1 MSRKLLLV
9 MLLLAPGFVV
19 AKSAEVPFRAGAS
32 FQVQQQKVRADLLG
46 GELYSEISTDD
57 RQRVVTALDRM
68 SGLIG
73 EGSAESL
80 SPENKAQVFTDQ
92 ELVNTL
98 LTKAREDSRLICRR
112 EKSIGSQ
119 MTSTQCFTVAQRDR
133 MKRDSQG
140 RLQSAQNSGF
150 KVAD

>member
-1 MSRKLLLV
+1 MSRKLLLAV
-9 MLLLAPGFVV
+9 LLMVPGVVV
-19 AKSAEVPFRAGAS
+19 AKSAEVPFRAGGS
-32 FQVQQQKVRADLLG
+32 FQAQQQKVRADLQG
-46 GELYSEISTDD
+46 GEVYSEISAGD

-80 SPENKAQVFTDQ
+80 SPESKAQVSSDQ
-92 ELVNTL
+92 ELVNTV
-98 LTKAREDSRLICRR
+98 LTKARQDSRLICRR

-119 MTSTQCFTVAQRDR
+119 MTSSQCFTVAQRDR
-133 MKRDSQG
+133 MKRDSQD
-140 RLQSAQNSGF
+140 RLQSTQKGAF

>member
-1 MSRKLLLV
+1 MSRKLLLAV
-9 MLLLAPGFVV
+9 LLMVPGVV
-19 AKSAEVPFRAGAS
+19 AAKPAEVPFQAGGS
-32 FQVQQQKVRADLLG
+32 FQAQQQKVRADLQG
-46 GELYSEISTDD
+46 GEVYSEISAGD

-80 SPENKAQVFTDQ
+80 SAESKAQVSSDQ

-98 LTKAREDSRLICRR
+98 LTKARQDSRLICRR

-119 MTSTQCFTVAQRDR
+119 MTSSQCFTVAQRER

-140 RLQSAQNSGF
+140 RMQSAQSSGF

>member
-1 MSRKLLLV
+1 MSRKLLLAV
-9 MLLLAPGFVV
+9 LLMGPGIALAKP
-19 AKSAEVPFRAGAS
+19 AEVPFRAGES
-32 FQVQQQKVRADLLG
+32 FQVQQQKVRADLQG
-46 GELYSEISTDD
+46 GEVYSEISADD

-80 SPENKAQVFTDQ
+80 SPESKAQVFNDQ

-98 LTKAREDSRLICRR
+98 LTKARQDSRLICRR
-112 EKSIGSQ
+112 EKSIGSN
-119 MTSTQCFTVAQRDR
+119 MTSSQCFTVAQRER
-133 MKRDSQG
+133 MKRDSQS
-140 RLQSAQNSGF
+140 RMQSAQSSGF

>member
-1 MSRKLLLV
+1 MSRKLLLAV
-9 MLLLAPGFVV
+9 LLMVPGVVV
-19 AKSAEVPFRAGAS
+19 AKSAEVPFRAGGS
-32 FQVQQQKVRADLLG
+32 FQAQQQKVRADLQG
-46 GELYSEISTDD
+46 GEVYSEISAGD

-80 SPENKAQVFTDQ
+80 SPESKAQVSSDQ
-92 ELVNTL
+92 ELVNTV
-98 LTKAREDSRLICRR
+98 LTKARQDSRLICRR

-119 MTSTQCFTVAQRDR
+119 MTSSQCFTVAQRDR
-133 MKRDSQG
+133 MKRDSQD
-140 RLQSAQNSGF
+140 RMQSAQSSGF